1 MKSTML
7 KALACAVICV
17 GFCSMPGCDR
27 EPNCC
32 GQEGTVVPATTQTP
46 APHTATTTTATTDA
60 HGHDAAKV
68 GKYDALKRLK
78 EGNARYVAGNLTHP
92 NQNPARRMQLASGQS
107 PFAVILGCADS
118 RTSPEVVFDQGLGDL
133 FVIRVAGN
141 IADDHGTG
149 SIEYAVEHLGSRL
162 IVVLGHKRCGA
173 VKAARDLA
181 GNGSKAPGKI
191 GSLVDAIRPAYEA
204 TKEGDLEATVKANVK
219 HTVKQLR
226 EAGPILKEM
235 VDKGELGVV
244 GGYYDLDTGTV
255 TFLD

>member
-1 MKSTML
+1 MKYRVQTL
-7 KALACAVICV
+7 LASLVLSAV
-17 GFCSMPGCDR
+17 FCLTPGCDR

-32 GQEGTVVPATTQTP
+32 EQQGATVAQSQATPSHGATSTQATP
-46 APHTATTTTATTDA
+46 AG

-68 GKYDALKRLK
+68 SKQEALAKLK
-78 EGNARYVAGNLTHP
+78 DGNARYVAGNLTHP

-107 PFAVILGCADS
+107 PFAVVLGCADS

-141 IADDHGTG
+141 MADDHGTG

-181 GNGSKAPGKI
+181 GNGAKAPGKI

-219 HTVKQLR
+219 NVVKQLR

-235 VDKGELGVV
+235 VEKGELGVV